1 MKHFIIGLGKRLFGR
16 FEKISIYAN
25 KTIVIIHLAI
35 MTIVVV
41 LLRIL
46 YFDLICQICNQ
57 DVIDI
62 NYLFEYV
69 FIYNFAGTVIVLSM
83 IGVVIYGYYFYIS
96 KRKSL
101 FIVMYEQGLSK
112 HMLFVYLLSECFIMF
127 IIPYLIGDLL
137 CFILL

>member
-25 KTIVIIHLAI
+25 KTIV
-35 MTIVVV
+35 TIVVV

-127 IIPYLIGDLL
+127 IIPYHH
-137 CFILL
+137 FTTF